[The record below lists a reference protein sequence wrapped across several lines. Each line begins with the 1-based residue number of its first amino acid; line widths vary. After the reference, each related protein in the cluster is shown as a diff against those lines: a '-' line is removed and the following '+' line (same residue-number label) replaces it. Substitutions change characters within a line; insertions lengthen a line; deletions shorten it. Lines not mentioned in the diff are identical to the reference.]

1 MHNRRPSIAHR
12 PKTSSAA
19 DDSAAQPRAFEPSMK
34 RTASQTFST
43 NGSDAREAPNAL
55 GAVHEGMS
63 EEYHSHHAS
72 SGSRSLSRATSKLE
86 GSFKQIRRKLS
97 SSSGRRPSIT
107 AMFDIPGPSS
117 SAPARKN
124 SSDMLRLPLPHH
136 DSGLPLPQL
145 DTTTPPVNSKISML
159 KRFSSLRRRPAAS
172 GPSGDFAKYNPIPPP
187 IPSNYPSL
195 LPGSAARQAAAA
207 ANDARLSQMR
217 REQEQTRKFLENGVS
232 QTNIEEVDN
241 DSESGVGMMC
251 SSPIVRADSVL
262 QEKKMGKLLPPPRS
276 VTKRD
281 YASKKTESGDPTQRD
296 TSTYSTIVLIK
307 YVHAANG
314 ALVDPL
320 QVLPAEITT
329 LILSNLDAP
338 SLIQA
343 ELVSK
348 HWNDL
353 ATSPHVWKDVFLRRF
368 EPTVHV
374 SPTPIQMGGVGVG
387 RFTKNGK
394 HAPAQ
399 DWKQMFRTRKTI
411 DRRWRAAT
419 PNAIYLNGHTDSVYC
434 CQFDETKII
443 TGSRDRTIRVWDM
456 TTYECVKVIGGPT
469 HRPVSNTPPS
479 MDTHRAKV
487 VNNPSLNGTERGN
500 DMYHVPADYHDA
512 SILCLQY
519 DDTIMVTGSSD
530 HTCIVWDI
538 TGKDYVPMYRLRGH
552 QAGVLDVCLDDK
564 HIISCSKDSAI
575 IVWDRQTGRQV
586 RTLTGHRGP
595 VNAVQ
600 LRGNLLVSA
609 SGDGVAKLWNLDS
622 GVCIKDF
629 PSEDRGLA
637 AVEFSDDAKYVLA
650 GGNDHVVYK
659 FDAQTGNTLHT
670 SQRHGGLVRSLFLDA
685 FNGRIVS
692 GSYDQSIRV
701 ADYSTG
707 AVYATYENWTTSWIL
722 SAKSDY
728 RRVVATSQ
736 DGRTLI
742 LDFGWNV
749 QGAQALVGNA

>member
-1 MHNRRPSIAHR
+1 MHHRSSITHR

-19 DDSAAQPRAFEPSMK
+19 DDSAAPPRPFEPSMK

-63 EEYHSHHAS
+63 EQYHSHHAP
-72 SGSRSLSRATSKLE
+72 SGSRSLSRATSMFE
-86 GSFKQIRRKLS
+86 GGFKQIRRKLS
-97 SSSGRRPSIT
+97 SSSSRRPSLT
-107 AMFDIPGPSS
+107 AIFDNAPGPSS
-117 SAPARKN
+117 SAAAARKN

-136 DSGLPLPQL
+136 DSGLPLSQS
-145 DTTTPPVNSKISML
+145 DQATPPVNSKISML

-172 GPSGDFAKYNPIPPP
+172 GPSGEFAKYNPVPPP
-187 IPSNYPSL
+187 IPSNYPL
-195 LPGSAARQAAAA
+195 LVPGSAARQAAAA
-207 ANDARLSQMR
+207 ANDARLSQLR
-217 REQEQTRKFLENGVS
+217 REQEQTRKFLENGMS
-232 QTNIEEVDN
+232 QSSIEEIDN
-241 DSESGVGMMC
+241 DNESGVGMMC

-262 QEKKMGKLLPPPRS
+262 QEKKM
-276 VTKRD
+276 
-281 YASKKTESGDPTQRD
+281 
-296 TSTYSTIVLIK
+296 
-307 YVHAANG
+307 
-314 ALVDPL
+314 VDPL
-320 QVLPAEITT
+320 QALPAEITT

-348 HWNDL
+348 HWHNL

-374 SPTPIQMGGVGVG
+374 TPTPIQMGGVGVG
-387 RFTKNGK
+387 MFTKNGK

-399 DWKQMFRTRKTI
+399 NWKQMYRTRKTI
-411 DRRWRAAT
+411 DRRWKAAT

-434 CQFDETKII
+434 CQFDESKII

-456 TTYECVKVIGGPT
+456 NTYECIKVIGGPT
-469 HRPVSNTPPS
+469 HRPVSNTPPA

-487 VNNPSLNGTERGN
+487 VNNPSLNGTEKGN

-575 IVWDRQTGRQV
+575 IVWDRQTGRQL

-707 AVYATYENWTTSWIL
+707 AVFATYENWTTSWIL

-749 QGAQALVGNA
+749 QGAEALVSHA